1 MKVKDLNELKKI
13 KKDMVEELNLRRLGN
28 LHKDQ
33 LIDVEI
39 ISNGKNDYFKCSEG
53 ISKLNDHVH
62 KLGAYNV
69 RFTLNTDPDL
79 EEEYKIKVRAIFER
93 EMNSSTIDSAE
104 VKSFIEEICKLKTTK
119 GNFGTEDSSKVK
131 EV

>member
-13 KKDMVEELNLRRLGN
+13 KKDMVEEINPRRLGN

-33 LIDVEI
+33 LIDVEV

-53 ISKLNDHVH
+53 ISKLKDYVH
-62 KLGAYNV
+62 KLEAYNV

-79 EEEYKIKVRAIFER
+79 EGEYKIKVRAIFEG
-93 EMNSSTIDSAE
+93 EMNSSNIDSAE
-104 VKSFIEEICKLKTTK
+104 VKSFLEEICKLMKAK

-131 EV
+131 GV